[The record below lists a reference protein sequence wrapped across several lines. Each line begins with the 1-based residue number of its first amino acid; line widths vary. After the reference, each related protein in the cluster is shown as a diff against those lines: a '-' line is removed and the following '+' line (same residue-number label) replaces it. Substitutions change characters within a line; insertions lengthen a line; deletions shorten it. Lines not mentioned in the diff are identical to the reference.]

1 MDLAKIGRFLSELRK
16 EKKITQEQLAEKLGV
31 ARRTVSRWE
40 TGSNLPDIDLL
51 MELSDLYEVDLRE
64 ILDGARKNEMLDQ
77 ETKETVL
84 KVAEYQNDRN
94 VRLSRTVMIYTF
106 IGVAAMIMH
115 MILDCMELEDSFW
128 AGFGMSFTLGLAIGV
143 MIFVIL
149 YLTGQLSKFCDF
161 KRRLLGLDSEEKEKE
176 TNEKD

>member
-1 MDLAKIGRFLSELRK
+1 MDQAKIGRFLSELRK
-16 EKKITQEQLAEKLGV
+16 EKKFTQEQLAEKLGV

-84 KVAEYQNDRN
+84 KVAEYQND
-94 VRLSRTVMIYTF
+94 L
-106 IGVAAMIMH
+106 GPAAGSWFPAPASA
-115 MILDCMELEDSFW
+115 CPS
-128 AGFGMSFTLGLAIGV
+128 G
-143 MIFVIL
+143 
-149 YLTGQLSKFCDF
+149 
-161 KRRLLGLDSEEKEKE
+161 
-176 TNEKD
+176 

>member
-1 MDLAKIGRFLSELRK
+1 MDQAKIGRFLSELRK

-84 KVAEYQNDRN
+84 KVAEYQNDKN
-94 VRLSRTVMIYTF
+94 VRLSRTVMVYTF
-106 IGVAAMIMH
+106 IGVAAMIVH
-115 MILDCMELEDSFW
+115 MILDCLELEDSFW

-161 KRRLLGLDSEEKEKE
+161 KRRLLGLDSEEKGEK
-176 TNEKD
+176 

>member
-64 ILDGARKNEMLDQ
+64 ILDGARKKEMLDQ
-77 ETKETVL
+77 KTKETVL
-84 KVAEYQNDRN
+84 KVAEYQNDRSL
-94 VRLSRTVMIYTF
+94 RISRTVMIYSF
-106 IGVAAMIMH
+106 IGLTALIVH
-115 MILDCMELEDSFW
+115 LILECLELPDTFW
-128 AGFGMSFTLGLAIGV
+128 AGFGMSFTLGLAIGAL
-143 MIFVIL
+143 IFVIL
-149 YLTGQLSKFCDF
+149 YMTGKLSKLCEV
-161 KRRLLGLDSEEKEKE
+161 KRRLLGLDSEEKGAMNK
-176 TNEKD
+176 

>member
-1 MDLAKIGRFLSELRK
+1 MDQAKIGRFLSELRK

-64 ILDGARKNEMLDQ
+64 ILDGARKKEMLDQ

-84 KVAEYQNDRN
+84 KVAEYQNDKN
-94 VRLSRTVMIYTF
+94 VRLSRTVMVYTF
-106 IGVAAMIMH
+106 IGLAAAIVH
-115 MILDCMELEDSFW
+115 MILDCLELEESFW
-128 AGFGMSFTLGLAIGV
+128 SGFGMSFTLGLAIGV

-161 KRRLLGLDSEEKEKE
+161 KRRLLGLDSEEKGEK
-176 TNEKD
+176 

>member
-1 MDLAKIGRFLSELRK
+1 MDQAKIGRFLSELRK

-94 VRLSRTVMIYTF
+94 VRISRTVMAYTF
-106 IGVAAMIMH
+106 IGLAALVVH
-115 MILDCMELEDSFW
+115 LILECLELQDSFW
-128 AGFGMSFTLGLAIGV
+128 SGFGMSFTLGLAIGV
-143 MIFVIL
+143 LIFVIL
-149 YLTGQLSKFCDF
+149 YMTGKLSKFCDF
-161 KRRLLGLDSEEKEKE
+161 KRRLLGLDSEEKGEK
-176 TNEKD
+176 NK